1 MRAAVNMYHE
11 KAQQE
16 LQDNHWLAAFGANIV
31 VRHTAQ
37 SVSSVKSS
45 CSSLIETGKINN
57 NRLDRGTVPI
67 TVMLFASVLGNKR
80 KQSRLAEGG
89 EEAFM
94 RDCSHDVGSTIYSAA
109 VLLWWADVT
118 LAHLLFARLQ
128 GVGSHRNLLSS
139 HTDRPRL
146 LSTFYLY
153 LLFCKPLTGVERK
166 LETSATEI
174 SAVWQHHLISCKS
187 SISEWVNT
195 HPHCQK
201 QPWKRG
207 TNW

>member
-16 LQDNHWLAAFGANIV
+16 LQDNHWLAAIGANIV

-128 GVGSHRNLLSS
+128 GVGSHRNLLNL
-139 HTDRPRL
+139 HPHKLRL
-146 LSTFYLY
+146 LSTCTCFVSHW
-153 LLFCKPLTGVERK
+153 LLALAKTWNLNYRN
-166 LETSATEI
+166 L
-174 SAVWQHHLISCKS
+174 SCVAAPS
-187 SISEWVNT
+187 HFVQEFNNT
-195 HPHCQK
+195 HTAKNNHESEAQTDNHCSEY
-201 QPWKRG
+201 
-207 TNW
+207 